1 MIGTSSISFT
11 QSRQSLFEST
21 GDLLAG
27 VMSNITD
34 VVFNMTDIVVASV
47 VIGLSKNQISKHKNN
62 IKWKYII
69 ILGKNSLSM
78 L

>member
-1 MIGTSSISFT
+1 MTIVGFSVIGTSSISFT

-47 VIGLSKNQISKHKNN
+47 VIGLSVESFKRQIGRAHV
-62 IKWKYII
+62 
-69 ILGKNSLSM
+69 
-78 L
+78 

>member
-47 VIGLSKNQISKHKNN
+47 VIGLSKNQILKHKNN
-62 IKWKYII
+62 TTFR
-69 ILGKNSLSM
+69 LKNDAGQQCAFS
-78 L
+78 